1 MNVTRNTD
9 FMDRRQIKTRKS
21 VFRAFT
27 ELLDEKGYSA
37 TTIQDIIDRADIGR
51 STFYSHFETKE
62 DLLKAMCEDIFNHAF
77 SGQHKKEEHHD
88 FSDRDSLEDELTHLL
103 YHLNESRSAIRSILS
118 SETGSVFMSY
128 FKERLMEMFDKDKM
142 VFPKDVPEDYVIDQ
156 YVSGFTETVR
166 WWMDHDEYSPEQ
178 VMDFYWKMQKR

>member
-62 DLLKAMCEDIFNHAF
+62 DLLKAMCEDIFNQSF
-77 SGQHKKEEHHD
+77 
-88 FSDRDSLEDELTHLL
+88 
-103 YHLNESRSAIRSILS
+103 
-118 SETGSVFMSY
+118 
-128 FKERLMEMFDKDKM
+128 
-142 VFPKDVPEDYVIDQ
+142 
-156 YVSGFTETVR
+156 
-166 WWMDHDEYSPEQ
+166 W
-178 VMDFYWKMQKR
+178 